1 MITQHSLILAS
12 ASPRRTELLQQI
24 GVPHTIRPADILE
37 EAPYPMA
44 AEEYVMYLSRKKA
57 RAVAKPGEIVLAAD
71 TVVAL
76 DQQILEKPA
85 DQPAALEMFRLL
97 SGRTHE
103 VLTGVTLLQDERE
116 ETFTVTTTVRFCEI
130 PESWMLSYAATDEP
144 YDKAGG
150 YGIQGKGG
158 LFVEAIDGD
167 YYNVVGLPINPISR
181 RLEAFGIEPMFA

>member
-12 ASPRRTELLQQI
+12 ASPRRTELLRQI
-24 GVPHTIRPADILE
+24 GVPHVIRPADVLE
-37 EAPYPMA
+37 EAPYLMSA
-44 AEEYVMYLSRKKA
+44 DEYVMYLSRKKA
-57 RAVAKPGEIVLAAD
+57 RAVAKSGEIVLAAD

-76 DQQILEKPA
+76 DRHILEKPV
-85 DQPAALEMFRLL
+85 DQAVALEMLRQL

-103 VLTGVTLLQDERE
+103 VVTGVTLLQDERE
-116 ETFTVTTTVRFCEI
+116 ETFTITTKVRFCDI
-130 PESWMLSYAATDEP
+130 PESWMLAYVATEEP

-181 RLEAFGIEPMFA
+181 RLETFGIKPMFA